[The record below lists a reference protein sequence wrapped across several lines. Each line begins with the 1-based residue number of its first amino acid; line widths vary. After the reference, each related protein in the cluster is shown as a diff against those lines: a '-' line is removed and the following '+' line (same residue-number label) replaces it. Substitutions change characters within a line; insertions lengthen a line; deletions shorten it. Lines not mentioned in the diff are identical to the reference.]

1 MKCLTV
7 KQLSTAVFT
16 CAELNLCAGECVG
29 LSGPSGSGKT
39 LLLRAIADLDLHQ
52 GSILLDEDAQQD
64 VAPTDWRRR
73 IAYVPTDSG
82 WWADRVGQHFDRD
95 ADALIKRLGLDR
107 ECLSWPVSQ
116 LSSGE
121 RQRLAIARALLQ
133 EPEVLLLDEPT
144 SNQDRD
150 NTARIERLIEE
161 YRHQREAGVL
171 WVSHDAEQRGRVAS
185 RSYQIE
191 AGQVTGPD

>member
-82 WWADRVGQHFDRD
+82 W
-95 ADALIKRLGLDR
+95 
-107 ECLSWPVSQ
+107 
-116 LSSGE
+116 
-121 RQRLAIARALLQ
+121 
-133 EPEVLLLDEPT
+133 
-144 SNQDRD
+144 
-150 NTARIERLIEE
+150 
-161 YRHQREAGVL
+161 
-171 WVSHDAEQRGRVAS
+171 
-185 RSYQIE
+185 
-191 AGQVTGPD
+191 